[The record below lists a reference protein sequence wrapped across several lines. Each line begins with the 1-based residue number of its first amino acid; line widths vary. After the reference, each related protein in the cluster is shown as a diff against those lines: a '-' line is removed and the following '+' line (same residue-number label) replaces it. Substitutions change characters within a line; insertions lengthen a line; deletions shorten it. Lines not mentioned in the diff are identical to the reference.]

1 MNNDAE
7 NKLAKFEAFLADTD
21 NQTKE
26 ETLAELASH
35 GVRTEEFLK
44 EVQMVVRE
52 GYSKRLKQIAEQER
66 AEACSE
72 KPKVFGEIMSLP
84 REAMLLLIQ
93 KLKAGEFGPELQ
105 QATGARWRNKEA
117 DHVTDE
123 ELRSWLED
131 IADMTN

>member
-7 NKLAKFEAFLADTD
+7 NDTAKFEAFLADTD

-26 ETLAELASH
+26 EALAELASH
-35 GVRTEEFLK
+35 GVHTEEFLK
-44 EVQMVVRE
+44 KIQMVVRE
-52 GYSKRLKQIAEQER
+52 GYSKRLKEIAEQER
-66 AEACSE
+66 AVCSKKCQTFRE
-72 KPKVFGEIMSLP
+72 NMST

-93 KLKAGEFGPELQ
+93 KLKAGEFGPALQ

-131 IADMTN
+131 IADMKD